1 MRMRI
6 STSTKIGLGIG
17 FIGAIAISI
26 LVVFTILR
34 STSSTAAIGFVFIP
48 VYFVIAFVGFFIWG
62 YSLGY
67 IKTWFANVARIFNF
81 KIILAFL
88 VGICFTVLLFGGL
101 GKGLFLTSTVSQVQ
115 EMKTDQELQ
124 NVFDN
129 SYFKSNKFV
138 LGAIAQNPASS
149 AELLDRIAKL
159 SDPSLNTSLQDTMTG
174 LLFPVLGDNRK
185 GLAVMRL
192 VVKNP
197 NVSASTIEYLAN
209 TSQVDYVLGDIAG
222 NSKTSIETLRQLE
235 TKKNYL
241 IDWGLAQNQKT
252 PPDVFVK
259 LLEREKYFTQ
269 RTTLE
274 MLLRN
279 PSTPPE
285 IRTKVSELLK
295 EY

>member
-1 MRMRI
+1 MKI

-26 LVVFTILR
+26 LIVFTIFR

-48 VYFVIAFVGFFIWG
+48 VWFGVAFGGFFIWG

-67 IKTWFANVARIFNF
+67 IKTWFASAVRMSNF
-81 KIILAFL
+81 KIILAFIVSVSL
-88 VGICFTVLLFGGL
+88 ALLLFGGL
-101 GKGLFLTSTVSQVQ
+101 GKGLLLTSVVSQIQ
-115 EMKTDQELQ
+115 GINTNQELLDT
-124 NVFDN
+124 FEN

-138 LGAIAQNPASS
+138 LGAIAQNPAAS
-149 AELLDRIAKL
+149 AELLDQVAKL
-159 SDPSLNTSLQDTMTG
+159 SDPGLSVSLQDTITG
-174 LLFPVLGDNRK
+174 FLFPVLGDNRK

-197 NVSASTIEYLAN
+197 NVSVGTIEFLAN

-222 NSKTSIETLRQLE
+222 SPKTSTETLRRLE

-252 PPDVFVK
+252 PPDVFAK

-279 PSTPPE
+279 PSTSPE
-285 IRTKVSELLK
+285 IRTKATELLK

>member
-1 MRMRI
+1 MKL

-17 FIGAIAISI
+17 LIGAIAISI
-26 LVVFTILR
+26 LIVFTILR

-67 IKTWFANVARIFNF
+67 IKIWLASAIRIFNF
-81 KIILAFL
+81 KIVFAFL
-88 VGICFTVLLFGGL
+88 VSILIAVLLVVEL
-101 GKGLFLTSTVSQVQ
+101 GKGLLLPSAVSQIHD
-115 EMKTDQELQ
+115 MNTNQELV
-124 NVFDN
+124 NAFEN

-138 LGAIAQNPASS
+138 LGAIAQNPAASS
-149 AELLDRIAKL
+149 ELLDRIAKF
-159 SDPSLNTSLQDTMTG
+159 SDPSLHHAMGS
-174 LLFPVLGDNRK
+174 LFPVLGDNRK

-209 TSQVDYVLGDIAG
+209 TSQTAYVLGDIAG
-222 NSKTSIETLRQLE
+222 HPKTSIETLRQLE
-235 TKKNYL
+235 TRKNYL
-241 IDWGLAQNQKT
+241 VDWGLAWNPQT
-252 PPDVFVK
+252 PPDVFTK
-259 LLEREKYFTQ
+259 LLDRKKYFTQ

-274 MLLRN
+274 FLLRN

-295 EY
+295 GY

>member
-1 MRMRI
+1 MRI

-26 LVVFTILR
+26 LIVFTIFR

-48 VYFVIAFVGFFIWG
+48 VWFGVAFGGFFIWG

-67 IKTWFANVARIFNF
+67 IKTWLANVPRIFNF
-81 KIILAFL
+81 KVALAFV
-88 VGICFTVLLFGGL
+88 VGICFAVLLFGGL
-101 GKGLFLTSTVSQVQ
+101 GKGLLLTSAVSQIQ
-115 EMKTDQELQ
+115 GMNTNQELLDT
-124 NVFDN
+124 FEN

-138 LGAIAQNPASS
+138 LGAIAQNPATS
-149 AELLDRIAKL
+149 AELLDQIAKL
-159 SDPSLNTSLQDTMTG
+159 SDPSLHNAMGS
-174 LLFPVLGDNRK
+174 LFPVLGDNRK
-185 GLAVMRL
+185 GLAVIRL
-192 VVKNP
+192 VVLNP
-197 NVSASTIEYLAN
+197 NVSANTIEYLAS
-209 TSQVDYVLGDIAG
+209 TSQVDYILGDIAG
-222 NSKTSIETLRQLE
+222 SSKTSTETLRRLE

-252 PPDVFVK
+252 PPDVFAN

-279 PSTPPE
+279 PSTSPE
-285 IRTKVSELLK
+285 IRTKATELLK